1 MTRYHEQSKDR
12 TTAQGAQRDETEL
25 DDEQLERVSGGAAFL
40 SGSLTAQQSA
50 AVWVDNGSG
59 NQNGF
64 IMQDTVIIR
73 TGGR

>member
-1 MTRYHEQSKDR
+1 MTRHHEQSKYR
-12 TTAQGAQRDETEL
+12 TSAHGAQRDETEL

-50 AVWVDNGSG
+50 AAWVDNGGG

-64 IMQDTVIIR
+64 IMHDSVVVR
-73 TGGR
+73 TGR